1 MNNPSMPGTGPQGGQ
16 ENQTPPR
23 WGDRPVAIGFQSGT
37 ANPAGPFGSATA
49 TPAGPFG
56 PNQQAPFAPGQ
67 PRQVPGGKRK
77 RGRAG
82 KLTAFLVTVV
92 VLGAAALGV
101 SALRAPYVLEGPG
114 PTLDVLGEANGGPV
128 LAIDG
133 LPTYDTS
140 GELRMTTVSVRGG
153 PGYHVTYWEVVR
165 AWLDPEW
172 DVVREEEVYPPG
184 TTQQQV
190 DQQGAAQMVTSQE
203 NAMARALTE
212 IGQQVPA
219 QLTTV
224 GVGQGSDAEGK
235 LEEGDVLTFISAPG
249 RERVALEFYD
259 SIHSFLS
266 DTEPGT
272 EVTLEYLRDGKPG
285 QAKIVTRAPVNGYTG
300 GPLLGAS
307 GSRLGIYLSV
317 DMDLPFDVAISV
329 DGISGPSAGLMFTL
343 ALIDKLTPGELTGG
357 ANVAGT
363 GTLGMDATVG
373 PIGGAPMKL
382 AGAKRDGAE
391 YFLLPVDNCA
401 DVTGRSPE
409 GIQVVAVASLSEAR
423 QALEQIAAGQNGQ
436 LQTCEQATARLESQ
450 Q

>member
-1 MNNPSMPGTGPQGGQ
+1 MSGVSPQGGQ
-16 ENQTPPR
+16 ENHNPPR
-23 WGDRPVAIGFQSGT
+23 WGDRPTAIGFQ
-37 ANPAGPFGSATA
+37 
-49 TPAGPFG
+49 
-56 PNQQAPFAPGQ
+56 PGQ
-67 PRQVPGGKRK
+67 PELASPFVSGHAGTAHHLPGGKRK
-77 RGRAG
+77 GRKGRG
-82 KLTAFLVTVV
+82 LTALLVSVV
-92 VLGAAALGV
+92 VLGAVALGI
-101 SALRAPYVLEGPG
+101 STLRAPYVLEGPG
-114 PTLDVLGEANGGPV
+114 PTLDVLGDANGGPV

-133 LPTYDTS
+133 LPTYDTA

-153 PGYHVTYWEVVR
+153 PGYHVTYWEVAR

-172 DVVREEEVYPPG
+172 DVVREEEIYPPG
-184 TTQQQV
+184 ITQQEV

-212 IGQQVPA
+212 IGQKVPA
-219 QLTTV
+219 KLTAV
-224 GVGQGSDAEGK
+224 GVGKGSDAAGK
-235 LEEGDVLTFISAPG
+235 LEEGDVLTHISAPG
-249 RERVALEFYD
+249 RDRVALEYYD

-266 DTEPGT
+266 ATEPGT
-272 EVTLEYLRDGKPG
+272 EVTVEYLRNGQPGKA
-285 QAKIVTRAPVNGYTG
+285 QIRTHAPVNGHTG

-373 PIGGAPMKL
+373 PIGGAPMKI

-391 YFLLPVDNCA
+391 FFLLPVDNCA
-401 DVTGRSPE
+401 DVAGRAPE

-423 QALEQIAAGQNGQ
+423 QALEQIADGQTGQ